1 MCNGKEHNMLSVI
14 LTKCI
19 HKDFGFE
26 FDVDHGSERYAE
38 EEEEIN
44 LYA

>member
-1 MCNGKEHNMLSVI
+1 MCNGKEHKMLSVI
-14 LTKCI
+14 LTKCR
-19 HKDFGFE
+19 HEDFDFE
-26 FDVDHGSERYAE
+26 FDVDHVSERYAE